1 MTQRELKREIENTRE
16 HLNADI
22 KNEREMLEILDISRQ
37 LDDLIE
43 KYLEL
48 GTGRRKFNS

>member
-16 HLNADI
+16 HLNAAI
-22 KNEREMLEILDISRQ
+22 EHEREMLEILDISRH

-43 KYLEL
+43 QYMEY
-48 GTGRRKFNS
+48 GAREQRFHS